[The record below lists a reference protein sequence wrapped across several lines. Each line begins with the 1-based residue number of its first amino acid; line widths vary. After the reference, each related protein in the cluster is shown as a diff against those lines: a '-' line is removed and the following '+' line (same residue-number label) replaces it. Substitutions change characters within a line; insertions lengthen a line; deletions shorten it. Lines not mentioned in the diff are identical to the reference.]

1 MSFGIFENLDSG
13 AHSLTVTATANR
25 RNFAAQV
32 HQAYKDFGQFLASA
46 ESVTDL
52 ADRVRLVE
60 AELREAGV
68 NDPQSVLD
76 GLAALAAS
84 DDTDDDSDSSDDDSD
99 ADPTDHDDSD
109 VPDFVDTDDDD
120 SKDRKESKLAV
131 NEPLP
136 NDPNNTTN
144 AQATPAAPSMS
155 PTNPTPAGIP
165 GQAGGHPVVPRNVG
179 VPGSA
184 KTFGGPQN
192 LNQPIGTPPVV
203 PGGGPKTFGGP
214 DRLNQPLPPVPS
226 SGAAP
231 FDFSGNQ
238 NTNVQQLQQRT
249 YSKVLPVVP
258 RIKK

>member
-13 AHSLTVTATANR
+13 NDSLTVTATASR

-32 HQAYKDFGQFLASA
+32 HQANKDFGQFLASA
-46 ESVTDL
+46 ESVADL
-52 ADRVRLVE
+52 EDRVRLVE

-99 ADPTDHDDSD
+99 
-109 VPDFVDTDDDD
+109 VPDFVDTDKDDDKDRDDD
-120 SKDRKESKLAV
+120 SKKESKVAL

-144 AQATPAAPSMS
+144 AAPVAAAPSMS

-165 GQAGGHPVVPRNVG
+165 GQAGGHPVVPRNVSTPPLAGGAPSIPGVGSPVG
-179 VPGSA
+179 VPGV
-184 KTFGGPQN
+184 PQ
-192 LNQPIGTPPVV
+192 
-203 PGGGPKTFGGP
+203 
-214 DRLNQPLPPVPS
+214 
-226 SGAAP
+226 
-231 FDFSGNQ
+231 Q
-238 NTNVQQLQQRT
+238 NVIPQQRT